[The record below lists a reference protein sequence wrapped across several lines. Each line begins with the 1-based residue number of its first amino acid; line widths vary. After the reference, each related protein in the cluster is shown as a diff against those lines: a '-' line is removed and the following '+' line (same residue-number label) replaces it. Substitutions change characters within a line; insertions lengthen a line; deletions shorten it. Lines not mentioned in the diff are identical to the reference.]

1 MINYFSE
8 NIFEKNLLEKWLD
21 FYAFQLKRDL
31 TNEAQLILNTLEIEQ
46 DHERIVKNDL
56 SIIDINLYNKKH
68 QRKTIGAAYAP
79 KDLKSKLLLD
89 SISSVFLL
97 VNKISRITNVPV
109 TISNNN
115 KSDLFLEK
123 INIKRINLD
132 VAFKFLIKSIS
143 EMIDHFLVLNENLLF
158 FHEDFSVNTTFIWI
172 VTWSVCES
180 NALVS
185 TG

>member
-97 VNKISRITNVPV
+97 VNKISLITNANNFITLKQSHEIVKQFHS
-109 TISNNN
+109 ISNILMVLIT
-115 KSDLFLEK
+115 S
-123 INIKRINLD
+123 IKN
-132 VAFKFLIKSIS
+132 V
-143 EMIDHFLVLNENLLF
+143 
-158 FHEDFSVNTTFIWI
+158 
-172 VTWSVCES
+172 
-180 NALVS
+180 
-185 TG
+185 